1 MNIFD
6 IVMMVIFVL
15 GLIICKAVNKP
26 DADKTFGNMCIWVIV
41 YIGFRLL
48 GVL

>member
-6 IVMMVIFVL
+6 IAILIIFIL

-26 DADKTFGNMCIWVIV
+26 EADKTFGNMCIWVIA

-48 GVL
+48 GGL